1 MGVAVDDEID
11 ALHVLGQ
18 VIGGVRLGALVHT
31 QVREADDDVGALLLE
46 RGDLLGRAGIE
57 LFAVLAGEELQ
68 ALNELGVGLG
78 LGLRRL
84 ETEEANLH
92 AALFDDGVGV
102 KDGLAVGAEH
112 IGAQNFELGG
122 LHVLRQLGIAVVE
135 LVVADG
141 GHVVAGGVHHGHRVG
156 ALVDADVD
164 GALAVVAG
172 VGQNDLGA
180 LRLIVGLQRC
190 HGRVQVDRTMHV
202 VRVQDDGLAIER
214 LCLAGCKR
222 RARQA
227 QDQAQHQQQRK
238 QFLRVL
244 HVISSIISN
253 LGYRCLDYSIP
264 RRELGWTLC
273 KKCVKSR
280 AQFEQIYPAILFQL
294 SNNQGAF
301 HFCHL
306 SFAIPVAVW

>member
-18 VIGGVRLGALVHT
+18 IIGGVGLGALVHA
-31 QVREADDDVGALLLE
+31 QMREADDDVGALLLE
-46 RGDLLGRAGIE
+46 RGDLRGRAGIE

-78 LGLRRL
+78 LRLGGL
-84 ETEEANLH
+84 ETEEADLH

-112 IGAQNFELGG
+112 IGAQDLELGG

-164 GALAVVAG
+164 GALAVIAG

-180 LRLIVGLQRC
+180 LGLIVGLQGC
-190 HGRVQVDRTMHV
+190 HGCVQVDRTVHV
-202 VRVQDDGLAIER
+202 VRVQDDGLAVQR
-214 LCLAGCKR
+214 LCLVHREG

-244 HVISSIISN
+244 HVLSSVS
-253 LGYRCLDYSIP
+253 
-264 RRELGWTLC
+264 
-273 KKCVKSR
+273 V
-280 AQFEQIYPAILFQL
+280 LFSGFL
-294 SNNQGAF
+294 
-301 HFCHL
+301 L
-306 SFAIPVAVW
+306 L

>member
-1 MGVAVDDEID
+1 MPDGLELIADDLLRGVVNGDDADVGKGRARGLDGLLVRAGGHDGVGVAVDDEID

-18 VIGGVRLGALVHT
+18 IIGGVGLGALVHA
-31 QVREADDDVGALLLE
+31 QMREADDDVGALLLE
-46 RGDLLGRAGIE
+46 RGDLRGRAGIE

-78 LGLRRL
+78 LGLGRL
-84 ETEEANLH
+84 ETEEADLH

-112 IGAQNFELGG
+112 IGAQDLELGG
-122 LHVLRQLGIAVVE
+122 FHVLRQLGIAVVE

-164 GALAVVAG
+164 GALAVIAG

-180 LRLIVGLQRC
+180 LGLIVGLQGC
-190 HGRVQVDRTMHV
+190 HGRVQVDRTVHV
-202 VRVQDDGLAIER
+202 VRVQDDGLAVQR

-244 HVISSIISN
+244 HVLSSVS
-253 LGYRCLDYSIP
+253 
-264 RRELGWTLC
+264 
-273 KKCVKSR
+273 V
-280 AQFEQIYPAILFQL
+280 LFSGFPL
-294 SNNQGAF
+294 
-301 HFCHL
+301 L
-306 SFAIPVAVW
+306 

>member
-1 MGVAVDDEID
+1 MPDSLELVADDLLRGVVDGDNADVGKGRARGLDGLAVRAGGHDGVGVAVDDEID

-18 VIGGVRLGALVHT
+18 VIGGVGLGALVHT

-84 ETEEANLH
+84 ETEEADLH

-102 KDGLAVGAEH
+102 KDGLAVGTEH

-135 LVVADG
+135 LMIADG

-156 ALVDADVD
+156 ALVDADID
-164 GALAVVAG
+164 GALTVVAG
-172 VGQNDLGA
+172 IGQNDLSA
-180 LRLIVGLQRC
+180 LRRIVGLQGC
-190 HGRVQVDRTMHV
+190 HGRVQIDRTVHV
-202 VRVQDDGLAIER
+202 VRVQDDGLAVKR
-214 LCLAGCKR
+214 LCLVDCKG

-227 QDQAQHQQQRK
+227 QHQAQHQQQRK

-244 HVISSIISN
+244 HVLSSVS
-253 LGYRCLDYSIP
+253 
-264 RRELGWTLC
+264 
-273 KKCVKSR
+273 V
-280 AQFEQIYPAILFQL
+280 LFSGFL
-294 SNNQGAF
+294 
-301 HFCHL
+301 L
-306 SFAIPVAVW
+306 L